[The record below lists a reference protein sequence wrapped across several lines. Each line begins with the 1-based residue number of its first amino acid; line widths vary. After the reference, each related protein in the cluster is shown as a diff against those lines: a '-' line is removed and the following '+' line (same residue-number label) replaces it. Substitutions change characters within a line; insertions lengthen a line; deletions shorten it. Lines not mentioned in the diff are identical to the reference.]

1 MSSDSTSAQIA
12 PEEIQRRREALRAE
26 LTELDVQEAAHR
38 AALAPATVPEVM
50 RRVNHLAA
58 ELEQAALDPR
68 LNHKKLR
75 HPSDGTRR
83 SLLDARAVVLAVL
96 GAEDQHTAAAE
107 ALDVVEHRIRL
118 NWTGELP
125 AGGRSAFVALADEL
139 VSLTAPE
146 PPHERRAVV
155 MPVWFYMDDADLGT
169 YSAAVEVDGK
179 FYHRYTQ
186 RPKDVH
192 EFGDQVRYQETE
204 LTPYPYRRLEKYVP
218 DEKRE
223 ELKHIPVTFPLL
235 LTKPFRNG
243 WRSWIAAPNE

>member
-1 MSSDSTSAQIA
+1 MSNEKPLPSAADLVLSIRHYLFSSFTS
-12 PEEIQRRREALRAE
+12 
-26 LTELDVQEAAHR
+26 
-38 AALAPATVPEVM
+38 
-50 RRVNHLAA
+50 NS
-58 ELEQAALDPR
+58 PR
-68 LNHKKLR
+68 HACG
-75 HPSDGTRR
+75 H
-83 SLLDARAVVLAVL
+83 
-96 GAEDQHTAAAE
+96 

-139 VSLTAPE
+139 VRLTAPE
-146 PPHERRAVV
+146 PPHERRTVV
-155 MPVWFYMDDADLGT
+155 VPVWFYMDDADLGT
-169 YSAAVEVDGK
+169 YSAAVGVDGK